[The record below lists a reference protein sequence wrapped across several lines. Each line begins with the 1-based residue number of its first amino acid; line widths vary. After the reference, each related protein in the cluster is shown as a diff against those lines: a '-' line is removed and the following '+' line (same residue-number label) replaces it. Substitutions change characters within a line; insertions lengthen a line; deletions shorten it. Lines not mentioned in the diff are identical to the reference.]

1 MIKLKTLIV
10 DDESL
15 ARRLLKANLR
25 DIAEIELVA
34 ECENGRQVIEAVS
47 EYKPDLI
54 FLDIQMPGMNGIE
67 VVKALASDIM
77 PIIIFTTAYDKYAVS
92 AFDLNA
98 VDYLLK
104 PLDEKQVE
112 RAVQRAVLAY
122 SSKNALSDVKQ
133 HLLDA
138 LGQIDDSLP
147 PRIVSDPINPVM
159 GGNNPHNEKLF
170 IKDGS
175 TVSLVSMID
184 IDWIDAAGDY
194 MCVHSQGVTHVMRS
208 TMKDLLGQLD
218 PHFFKRIHRSTIIN
232 MSKIERATAHTKG
245 EFFVYLSCDKQL
257 KVSRSYGDVIR
268 EYLIN

>member
-1 MIKLKTLIV
+1 MNKLKTLIV

-15 ARRLLKANLR
+15 ARGLLKANLR
-25 DIAEIELVA
+25 DIVEIELVA
-34 ECENGRQVIEAVS
+34 ECANGRQVLEAVS
-47 EYKPDLI
+47 VYKPDLI

-67 VVKALASDIM
+67 IVKALSADIM
-77 PIIIFTTAYDKYAVS
+77 PMVIFTTAYDQYAVS

-112 RAVQRAVLAY
+112 RAVQRALLKY
-122 SSKNALSDVKQ
+122 SSNNALRDVKQ

-138 LGQIDDSLP
+138 LGQINVPLASLMVNEP
-147 PRIVSDPINPVM
+147 TNSVM
-159 GGNNPHNEKLF
+159 TDNNQYHEKLF
-170 IKDGS
+170 IKDGG
-175 TVSLVSMID
+175 TVTLVSMKD

-194 MCVHSQGVTHVMRS
+194 MCVHSDGVTHVMRS
-208 TMKDLLGQLD
+208 TMKDLLGQLN

-232 MSKIERATAHTKG
+232 MTKIERASAHSKG
-245 EFFVYLSCDKQL
+245 EFFVYLSCDEQL